1 MKGGNILNFKY
12 IEEHPEVNGGENYIT
27 KIISR
32 SIINDDGEILSQDE
46 ETKTRIGK
54 EPPFI
59 KIYTDCMLVLNH
71 IDASLSAPLIA
82 FCHHMTWANENNAAF
97 RHMIK
102 TDQFVRQDVAFR
114 CGVKD
119 DMVKKWIKKFV
130 ETEVFIPIEVDGKRR
145 RGAYYVNPWVIGKG
159 EWKDIA
165 KLRGEFCLTQDSTRV
180 GSCIIDSKNNKRQVF
195 LQDTSSKKALP
206 EMENQATM

>member
-1 MKGGNILNFKY
+1 MNFKY

-32 SIINDDGEILSQDE
+32 QIISNDGEILEDDTE
-46 ETKTRIGK
+46 KKTRIGK

-82 FCHHMTWANENNAAF
+82 FCHHMTWANESNIVF
-97 RHMIK
+97 RHMVW
-102 TDQFVRQDVAFR
+102 TNEFVRADVAKR
-114 CGVKD
+114 CGVSD
-119 DMVKKWIKKFV
+119 SMVKKWIKKFV
-130 ETEVFIPIEVDGKRR
+130 ETEIFIPIEVNGKVK

-159 EWKDIA
+159 EWKDIS
-165 KLRGEFCLTQDSTRV
+165 KLRGEFCLSNDSSRF
-180 GSCIIDSKNNKRQVF
+180 GSCIVDSKNNTRQVF
-195 LQDTSSKKALP
+195 LQDTTGKKMIP
-206 EMENQATM
+206 QKVTQETEQQ

>member
-1 MKGGNILNFKY
+1 MNFKY
-12 IEEHPEVNGGENYIT
+12 IQEHPEVNGGDSYIT

-32 SIINDDGEILSQDE
+32 QVVDSTTGELLESDE
-46 ETKTRIGK
+46 EKKTRVGK

-82 FCHHMTWANENNAAF
+82 FCHHMTWANETNIAF
-97 RHMIK
+97 RHIIR
-102 TDQFVRQDVAFR
+102 TDQYVREDVARR

-119 DMVKKWIKKFV
+119 DMVKKWIKTFV
-130 ETEVFIPIEVDGKRR
+130 DTEVFIPIVVNGKRR

-159 EWKDIA
+159 EWKDIY
-165 KLRGEFCLTQDSTRV
+165 KLRGEFSLTKDSTLI
-180 GSCIIDSKNNKRQVF
+180 GSCIVDSQNNKRQVF
-195 LQDTSSKKALP
+195 LQDTSHQPALP
-206 EMENQATM
+206 DSETTQNPA

>member
-1 MKGGNILNFKY
+1 MNFKY
-12 IEEHPEVNGGENYIT
+12 IQEHPEVNGGDSYIT

-32 SIINDDGEILSQDE
+32 QVIDSTTGELLESDE
-46 ETKTRIGK
+46 EQKTRVGK

-82 FCHHMTWANENNAAF
+82 FCHHMTWANEANIAF
-97 RHMIK
+97 RHIIR
-102 TDQFVRQDVAFR
+102 TDQYVREDVARR

-119 DMVKKWIKKFV
+119 DMVKKWIKTFV
-130 ETEVFIPIEVDGKRR
+130 DTEVFIPIIVNGKRR

-159 EWKDIA
+159 EWKDIY
-165 KLRGEFCLTQDSTRV
+165 KLRGEFSLTKDSTLI
-180 GSCIIDSKNNKRQVF
+180 GSCIVDSQNNKRQVF
-195 LQDTSSKKALP
+195 LQDTSHQPALP
-206 EMENQATM
+206 NSEENQNPA